1 MKFKDFAMRMCATF
15 AVFVLVFG
23 MLAPA
28 GAEEMTSQQG
38 SAGNAS
44 KVVLDQQESSSNG
57 SAASTSDVQKP
68 QESASASTNSSSK
81 QDEVGKQDGA
91 NKQDDANK
99 SDELLTTSEDAT
111 AMQSE
116 DAKAETLGEGAT
128 ETLTEGQDAA
138 QGVAVEATSGSVISC
153 QAHVQRK
160 GWMPVV
166 GNGATCGTTG
176 LSLRLEAV
184 RINAPSINATVVAQ
198 AHVQRKGWMGAV
210 KNGNVCGTVGSSLRM
225 EAIKLWLEGPD
236 AQKYDI
242 EYRAHVQSIG
252 WMPWTRNGYVAGTT
266 GRALRMEA
274 LEIRLVQK
282 PAIRVSYE
290 AHVQRIGWQGERDGS
305 TVAGTSGQ
313 GLRMEALKMRVDN
326 NEGLTGNIVYQTH
339 VQRQGWQSKV
349 SNGAMAGTEGKSL
362 RMEAI
367 CIWLTDQLEQR
378 YDIWYRTHIQK
389 AGWTQWACNGQKS
402 GSEGM
407 AFRMEA
413 IQVCILPK
421 GSGGPSNSDA
431 GIGTKFVQMGSVAY
445 SSYVQGEGWHSFVK
459 DGSTSGTTGRQ
470 LRMEGIRMRLSAN
483 GLNNAIQYRSHMQG
497 VGWQGWKSAEDA
509 SGLPGQG
516 KRLEAVRIS
525 LTGGAAKVYD
535 VWYRVHVA
543 KLGWM
548 GWACNGASAGTE
560 SLGLRAEAV
569 QVRIV
574 RKGDPA
580 PGSTSR
586 PFTNVLKRSYRILI
600 GDSRTLGMY
609 LSLYGDVGNDLLAS
623 DAKGN
628 IWSAKGGA
636 GYSWMVSTGVPRIES
651 RIGSD
656 TAVVI
661 LMGINGYLTNQER
674 NQYLSYINGKAA
686 GWVARGASVY
696 YAAVC
701 PVGTHPG
708 DGVSGPDSNTGN
720 ISAWNNGMR
729 AGLSSNVSYLDTYG
743 AIINNYRSSDG
754 VHYDT
759 GTYLRLYSY
768 IEANAL

>member
-1 MKFKDFAMRMCATF
+1 MESNSLTTRLCAAL

-23 MLAPA
+23 MLVPA
-28 GAEEMTSQQG
+28 SAEEMTSQQG
-38 SAGNAS
+38 SVEGTSQTVAE
-44 KVVLDQQESSSNG
+44 QQE
-57 SAASTSDVQKP
+57 DPKP
-68 QESASASTNSSSK
+68 NEGLGTSK
-81 QDEVGKQDGA
+81 QEAQKAKEAAPSAGVDGTSVQDNA
-91 NKQDDANK
+91 NKQGSSPQSGEA
-99 SDELLTTSEDAT
+99 LAT
-111 AMQSE
+111 MEEAAEQGT
-116 DAKAETLGEGAT
+116 DAKAEVLAE
-128 ETLTEGQDAA
+128 ETSEVLTEDKGAA
-138 QGVAVEATSGSVISC
+138 EQVVAAEATNGASISYE
-153 QAHVQRK
+153 AHVQRK
-160 GWMPVV
+160 GWMPAV
-166 GNGATCGTTG
+166 GDGATCGTTG
-176 LSLRLEAV
+176 QALRLEAV
-184 RINAPSINATVVAQ
+184 RIQAPGVNATVVAQ

-210 KNGNVCGTVGSSLRM
+210 KSGGVCGTVGSALRM

-252 WMPWTRNGYVAGTT
+252 WTPWCRNGRVAGTT

-274 LEIRLVQK
+274 LEIRLAKK
-282 PAIRVSYE
+282 PAIRVTYDT
-290 AHVQRIGWQGERDGS
+290 HVQRIGWQGERDGS
-305 TVAGTSGQ
+305 AVAGTTGRA
-313 GLRMEALKMRVDN
+313 LRMEALKMYVDN
-326 NEGLTGNIVYQTH
+326 NEGLTGDIVYQAH
-339 VQRQGWQSKV
+339 VQRQGWQPKV
-349 SNGAMAGTEGKSL
+349 SNGSVAGTEGKAL

-367 CIWLTDQLEQR
+367 CVWLTGQLEQR
-378 YDIWYRTHIQK
+378 YDVWYRTHISK

-421 GSGGPSNSDA
+421 GSNGPSNSDA
-431 GIGTKFVQMGSVAY
+431 GIGTKFVQLASVAY
-445 SSYVQGEGWHSFVK
+445 SSYVQGEGWRPFVK
-459 DGSTSGTTGRQ
+459 DGGTSGTTGRQ
-470 LRMEGIRMRLSAN
+470 LRMEGIKMRLNAN
-483 GLNNAIQYRSHMQG
+483 GLGNAIQYRSHMQG

-516 KRLEAVRIS
+516 KRLEAVQIR
-525 LTGGAAKVYD
+525 LTGDAAKVYD

-560 SLGLRAEAV
+560 SLALRAEAM

-574 RKGDPA
+574 RKGGPA

-586 PFTNVLKRSYRILI
+586 PFTNVLKRPHRILV

-609 LSLYGDVGNDLLAS
+609 VSLYGDVGNDLLAS
-623 DAKGN
+623 DARGN

-674 NQYLSYINGKAA
+674 QEYLSYINGKAA

-696 YAAVC
+696 YAAVT

-708 DGVSGPDSNTGN
+708 DGVCGPDSNTGN

-729 AGLSSNVSYLDTYG
+729 AGLSPNVSYLDTYG